1 MTAQLSREPIYQVQC
16 LAGWID
22 TSKQCYQAEHE
33 AGRPARILYTAPPAP
48 VAVPDE
54 RAAFEA
60 FMSERFGSTIDRS
73 RVKNGD
79 GEYMAWDMQ
88 VAWIVWRRRAA
99 MLKAGPVAA
108 ATVPDGWKLVPVEPT
123 EEMMLHNSGC
133 QRHSWDDADCALR
146 QTRRLVWAHMLA
158 AAPAAPEQEV

>member
-99 MLKAGPVAA
+99 MPNAGPVMA

-123 EEMMLHNSGC
+123 EAMLLLLGFTGSFEKMT
-133 QRHSWDDADCALR
+133 QAY
-146 QTRRLVWAHMLA
+146 QKMLA
-158 AAPAAPEQEV
+158 AAPAAPEREV